1 MVKRTAGKGTT
12 KSVHDYRRNLEFL
25 GLVVRLK

>member
-1 MVKRTAGKGTT
+1 MYKRMTWMATIEN
-12 KSVHDYRRNLEFL
+12 VHDYRWPLEFL